1 MNDQVLRTQ
10 TDRRQLQQIIAGL
23 TEGVILIEPDQR
35 ILWANEAALAMHG
48 VDSLEGLGAD
58 TGEYRERFRLR
69 YRNNHPLQE
78 GQYPAERLV
87 AGECF
92 SDVVVEVFPA
102 ADEDTRW
109 VHRVRGLVLTT
120 PEDKPDCLVLILHD
134 ATEWASAEQRFE
146 KTFNANPA
154 PAVICRLSD
163 YRYVK
168 VNVGFLEMTGYAR
181 DQVIGRSVYELDVLD
196 QAERRELAV
205 ERLGAGE
212 TIPQMEASLRVAEG
226 GRKCVVVAGQPIEVG
241 EEACMLFTFTDLE
254 PRKKAEE
261 ALRKSEERF
270 AKAFRMAPVPSLVLY
285 GDDLQALDI
294 NQAFSE
300 TFGYQAEELLGEST
314 VACGLWQDGGA
325 ERLGELLAQSGRPGL
340 PGLGRGG
347 EPQRAGL
354 RAGGLAGHQRP
365 AAHRNGAGARHRDG
379 DAGRFLVQPHPDRKA
394 RQRAPRQRAGH
405 RRRTG
410 RPDCARARGVRP
422 HLPGPGGQGDR
433 QGTGPG
439 AEHRAQPRGD
449 HLRQARC
456 PQPWRGH
463 RLGTR
468 TRIRAGAAQRQRAQI
483 NEEGT
488 NAPGRLVHS
497 YLSPAPVGADTGA
510 ARPACPRPW
519 SCTFSLRREP
529 RRPHVCSPRQFR
541 SGGGLPAS
549 FRIFAPLPLLVRDGI
564 LPAVC
569 ECSGLV
575 S

>member
-109 VHRVRGLVLTT
+109 VHRVRRLVLTT

-254 PRKKAEE
+254 PRK
-261 ALRKSEERF
+261 R
-270 AKAFRMAPVPSLVLY
+270 
-285 GDDLQALDI
+285 
-294 NQAFSE
+294 
-300 TFGYQAEELLGEST
+300 
-314 VACGLWQDGGA
+314 
-325 ERLGELLAQSGRPGL
+325 RP
-340 PGLGRGG
+340 R
-347 EPQRAGL
+347 
-354 RAGGLAGHQRP
+354 RP
-365 AAHRNGAGARHRDG
+365 
-379 DAGRFLVQPHPDRKA
+379 
-394 RQRAPRQRAGH
+394 
-405 RRRTG
+405 
-410 RPDCARARGVRP
+410 CARARSASPRP
-422 HLPGPGGQGDR
+422 SAWHRCRAWCCTATTCRRWTSTRPSAKPSATRPRNCSASPPSPAGCGRTAAPSAWASCWRRAAACATIQLRLQHKDR
-433 QGTGPG
+433 NGLDCLVS
-439 AEHRAQPRGD
+439 AEAVSLNEQDCVLVALLDISDRR
-449 HLRQARC
+449 
-456 PQPWRGH
+456 
-463 RLGTR
+463 R
-468 TRIRAGAAQRQRAQI
+468 T
-483 NEEGT
+483 EME
-488 NAPGRLVHS
+488 LVHAIETVMQDAS
-497 YLSPAPVGADTGA
+497 WFSRTLIESSPTCAAPTRRAPAPNWPT
-510 ARPACPRPW
+510 
-519 SCTFSLRREP
+519 
-529 RRPHVCSPRQFR
+529 
-541 SGGGLPAS
+541 
-549 FRIFAPLPLLVRDGI
+549 
-564 LPAVC
+564 
-569 ECSGLV
+569 
-575 S
+575 